1 MKLEQFLAE
10 NRQQEGGGAF
20 QLENSKL
27 LEVKVDGTVWAK
39 AGSMVAY
46 RGNLKFKRKSGGLG
60 KWLKKSLTGEGA
72 RTMEVSGK
80 GLLYLA
86 DQKKEIH
93 VIELEAQDALSVNG
107 NDILVFQSSVEWDI
121 KLMKKAAGLIAGGLF
136 NMQLRGPGLVAFTTH
151 GPPLVLETPAITD
164 PQATVAWSANLQP
177 GFKTNISLGTL
188 LGRSAGETFQM
199 NFEQPNGFDVVQPY
213 EEGRVAG

>member
-1 MKLEQFLAE
+1 MKLDQFLAD
-10 NRQQEGGGAF
+10 NRQREGGGAF

-27 LEVKVDGTVWAK
+27 LEVKVDGALWAK

-86 DQKKEIH
+86 DQKK
-93 VIELEAQDALSVNG
+93 
-107 NDILVFQSSVEWDI
+107 
-121 KLMKKAAGLIAGGLF
+121 
-136 NMQLRGPGLVAFTTH
+136 
-151 GPPLVLETPAITD
+151 
-164 PQATVAWSANLQP
+164 
-177 GFKTNISLGTL
+177 
-188 LGRSAGETFQM
+188 RST
-199 NFEQPNGFDVVQPY
+199 
-213 EEGRVAG
+213 